1 LYFYIHHSPLKT
13 AMAKNTGVVQL
24 QGNLGNLTFA
34 KDGQVRQKPTSRTI
48 TAVRTL
54 ENNAEFK
61 TQSKGTSLLGES
73 FRACIANAKSS
84 DWHNR
89 LSVITREVIKLD
101 LTNPRGQR
109 GIIDDETSLYE
120 GYNFNSNAPLGRV
133 LYAQVTATIDRTTGN
148 CQVIVPALTPG
159 VSVAAP
165 QGATHFKYISCSAEV
180 DFEAETI
187 KSSDMASDFVP
198 LSNTPQTAVTLNLNQ
213 TANAAKPIF
222 IGFGLEFYQE
232 VNGQKYILQNGQY
245 NPFQI
250 LKVDTGVV

>member
-1 LYFYIHHSPLKT
+1 
-13 AMAKNTGVVQL
+13 MAKNTGVIQL
-24 QGNLGNLTFA
+24 QGNLGNLNFA
-34 KDGQVRQKPTSRTI
+34 KGGQVRQKPASRTV

-54 ENNAEFK
+54 ENNSEFK
-61 TQSKGTSLLGES
+61 TQSKGTSLLGEA
-73 FRACIANAKSS
+73 FRSCIANAKSG

-89 LSVITREVIKLD
+89 LAKTTREVMKLD

-120 GYNFNSNAPLGRV
+120 GYDFNGNAPLGRV
-133 LYAQVTATIDRTTGN
+133 LYAQITTTLDRATGN

-165 QGATHFKYISCSAEV
+165 QGATHFKYISCSAEI
-180 DFEAETI
+180 DFETETI
-187 KSSDMASDFVP
+187 KSAEAASSFVP
-198 LSNTPQTAVTLNLNQ
+198 LNNTPQTAVMLDVNQ

-222 IGFGLEFYQE
+222 VGFGLEFYQE

-250 LKVDTGVV
+250 VKVDTGVV